1 MTSGWVWL
9 LANFFH
15 KNNQMIIRMIIE
27 FEIYGLLLTRYQAK
41 KEMKAVKLL
50 TSKYW
55 VIGAMARTTIKNS
68 LLKSE
73 V

>member
-1 MTSGWVWL
+1 MAAGWVWL
-9 LANFFH
+9 LTNFFH

-27 FEIYGLLLTRYQAK
+27 FEIWAFRYQAK